1 MSLISTVGR
10 HVAAPFLCATA
21 LLGGALAPT
30 ASAEPA
36 SPQTDAW
43 PCSAPAQAF
52 AARSGSGQ
60 WTCWA
65 NAGESYAK
73 AYGVVH
79 WQSGHNSGLFDYE
92 CHGAT
97 GSHRFGTDDGGEL
110 PDRTIHHVEI
120 D

>member
-1 MSLISTVGR
+1 MTLVSTASR
-10 HVAAPFLCATA
+10 RVAAPLLCAVT
-21 LLGGALAPT
+21 LLVGGLAPT
-30 ASAEPA
+30 APAAQA

-43 PCSAPAQAF
+43 PCSGPAQFF
-52 AARSGSGQ
+52 AARNGSGQ

-97 GSHRFGTDDGGEL
+97 GSHRFGTDDGGDL
-110 PDRTIHHVEI
+110 PDCTIYHVEI